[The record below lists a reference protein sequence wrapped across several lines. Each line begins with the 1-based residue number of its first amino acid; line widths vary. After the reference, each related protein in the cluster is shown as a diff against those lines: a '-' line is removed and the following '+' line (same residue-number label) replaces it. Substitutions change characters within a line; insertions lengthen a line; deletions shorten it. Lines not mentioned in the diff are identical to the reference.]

1 MLLWPKRC
9 LLVGR
14 RGLGRGLSALISA
27 GDSVGGL
34 RFEEVPVS
42 AIQPNTHQPRR
53 SFPETSIKELAASI
67 REVGILQPLV
77 IRSTEGGF
85 ELIAGERRLRAAKEA
100 GLDRVPVLIR
110 HAGEGESMEMA
121 LVENLQREDLN
132 PLETAAAYQALI
144 DSFGLN
150 KDQLAARLGKS
161 RAAVTNTLR
170 LTRLPE
176 SIRTMVLAEK
186 LSEGHARALLG
197 LETEEHML
205 RVAGKVQAEKLSV
218 RKTEE
223 LVRDQIAEPRASQE
237 ATEKSREEPASYGEY
252 EEVSRQIQD
261 ALTLPTRV
269 RASRSGGRLEIR
281 FRKQEELDE
290 LVALLTANSAGNAKS
305 VDGVLGPEG

>member
-1 MLLWPKRC
+1 
-9 LLVGR
+9 VGR

-34 RFEEVPVS
+34 RFDEIPVS
-42 AIQPNTHQPRR
+42 AIRPNTHQPRR
-53 SFPETSIKELAASI
+53 NFSETSIKELAASI
-67 REVGILQPLV
+67 QEVGILQPLV
-77 IRSTEGGF
+77 IRSTEDGF

-132 PLETAAAYQALI
+132 PLETAAAYQALM
-144 DSFGLN
+144 DSFGLT

-170 LTRLPE
+170 LTRLPD

-197 LETEEHML
+197 LEREEHML
-205 RVAGKVQAEKLSV
+205 RVADLVQAEKLSV
-218 RKTEE
+218 RKTED
-223 LVRDQIAEPRASQE
+223 LVREQLAEPRESQK
-237 ATEKSREEPASYGEY
+237 ATEKPQGQPQPSDEYGEAA
-252 EEVSRQIQD
+252 RQIQD

-269 RASRSGGRLEIR
+269 RASRRGGKLEIR
-281 FRKQEELDE
+281 FRQKEELE
-290 LVALLTANSAGNAKS
+290 TLMALLTANDVGKLNS
-305 VDGVLGPEG
+305 VENVLGPEE